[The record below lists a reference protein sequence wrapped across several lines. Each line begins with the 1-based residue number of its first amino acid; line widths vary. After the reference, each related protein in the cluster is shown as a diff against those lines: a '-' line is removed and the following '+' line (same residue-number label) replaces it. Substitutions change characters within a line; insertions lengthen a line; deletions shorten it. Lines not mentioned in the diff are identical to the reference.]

1 MVISSR
7 PDRGHAR
14 GGGERG
20 AQLSPG
26 PLVWLAQVIRE
37 AGQEPGYELLSLET
51 KAMKELDTDG

>member
-26 PLVWLAQVIRE
+26 PLVWLAQVIRD
-37 AGQEPGYELLSLET
+37 AGQGYELLSLET